1 MVINSTSSGASLTTS
16 HSYASVISVKS
27 ALDSYKQYFAQ
38 IYNGSSYFKNNNN
51 ESVTLGDSST
61 ASNWRIYRLY
71 YKNVKHSYTITNYD
85 TDSTSYNLDD
95 LKLEHHKSIDA
106 LRDNIELKQDNPD
119 TTLDDSSKTDLTDL
133 YRLYL
138 DITGEQTPV
147 DVLFVLDQSESMN
160 TADMDG
166 STRINELLKFLNGDS
181 SSEGFISKFLD
192 LNKYN
197 RYAVVGFGSPGDIV
211 TKEDGYK
218 YTDDA
223 IMRRDW
229 GRDTSSIDMDAKMIG
244 TNYDAALMTASDMF
258 EGLGTTSD
266 AEGDN
271 IPHKRIMIFLS
282 DGVPSVYITEKGN
295 LNGDTDTALYSDNA
309 KASAASAKLHF
320 NEFLKNNLDV
330 ETYSVAFYGSG
341 EGYSFDTSVLEYMA
355 KGGGGVYKHVSD
367 SEELEKF
374 MEGICMPNN
383 VSITDTL
390 SDYVDYYS
398 TQPDLKVVMT
408 EKETG
413 TQTVLYDYD
422 EKTKTGTWDKN
433 YIKGITVDGKKVEL
447 EFVDDYRLKPEYTYT
462 LSFNVETTQQAY
474 NEAAA
479 NRTEGDRGYKG
490 IEGDPG
496 SDYGQ
501 NQTSS
506 EKEGFYSNKTAIVT
520 YNIEGITKS
529 EDYEKPVIQVADGA
543 IKIKKVNMTQ
553 TDKTLSGAVFDLYRK
568 AYTNESGVSVSGLSG
583 SYVKVN
589 TQEIKTGND
598 GMVEVDHLPPNTYYL
613 VETEAPIGYD
623 KMTSPQSFTLKRKT
637 VTVPTGSSYI
647 TGETVTAEIPTL
659 TVGNNPGLILPNT
672 GGSGTTC
679 YLLTGII
686 LMLGSAGIYIL
697 MRRKGDI
704 YS

>member
-282 DGVPSVYITEKGN
+282 DGVPSVYITEKGD

-341 EGYSFDTSVLEYMA
+341 DGYSFDTSVLEYMA

-367 SEELEKF
+367 SEELEEF
-374 MEGICMPNN
+374 MKGICMPNN

-398 TQPDLKVVMT
+398 TQPDVKVVMT
-408 EKETG
+408 DKETG
-413 TQTVLYDYD
+413 KQTVLYNYN
-422 EKTKTGTWDKN
+422 EKTGTGTWNKD
-433 YIKGITVDGKKVEL
+433 YIKSITVNGKKVEL
-447 EFVDDYRLKPEYTYT
+447 EFTDSYCLRPEYTYT

-474 NEAAA
+474 NEVAA
-479 NRTEGDRGYKG
+479 NRSEGDRGYKG

-496 SDYGQ
+496 TDYGK

-506 EKEGFYSNKTAIVT
+506 EKEGFYSNKEAVVT

-529 EDYEKPVIQVADGA
+529 EDYEKPVIQAADGA
-543 IKIKKVNMTQ
+543 IKIKKVSMVNTDQ
-553 TDKTLSGAVFDLYRK
+553 TLAGAVFDLYRK
-568 AYTNESGVSVSGLSG
+568 AYTNESGVSVSELSG

-613 VETEAPIGYD
+613 VETEAPDGYH
-623 KMTSPQSFTLKRKT
+623 KMAKPEAFTLKRRS
-637 VTVPTGSSYI
+637 VTVSAGSSYI
-647 TGETVTAEIPTL
+647 TGETVTAQIPTL
-659 TVGNNPGLILPNT
+659 TVGNNPGLTLPNT
-672 GGSGTTC
+672 GGTGSTS
-679 YLLTGII
+679 YLLMGIL
-686 LMLGSAGIYIL
+686 LMLGSANIYL
-697 MRRKGDI
+697 VMRRKGDNP
-704 YS
+704 